1 MSDEAVSLVFLGNVN
16 PNSLFL
22 GGVVLLSQ
30 SFLTLL
36 QPHGLWPTRLLC
48 LGDSPGQNTGVGC
61 HSLLQGIFLTQ
72 GLKMGLPHCGQ
83 ILYHLSHQRKLSF
96 FKPLEFWDIEILWTM
111 NSICQTY
118 P

>member
-48 LGDSPGQNTGVGC
+48 SWDSPGKNTGVGW
-61 HSLLQGIFLTQ
+61 HSPGDLPDPGTKHGSPALWADSLPSEPPEKTLFL
-72 GLKMGLPHCGQ
+72 
-83 ILYHLSHQRKLSF
+83 
-96 FKPLEFWDIEILWTM
+96 
-111 NSICQTY
+111 
-118 P
+118 

>member
-61 HSLLQGIFLTQ
+61 HSLLWGIFPDPGI
-72 GLKMGLPHCGQ
+72 GLGSPAL
-83 ILYHLSHQRKLSF
+83 
-96 FKPLEFWDIEILWTM
+96 
-111 NSICQTY
+111 
-118 P
+118 